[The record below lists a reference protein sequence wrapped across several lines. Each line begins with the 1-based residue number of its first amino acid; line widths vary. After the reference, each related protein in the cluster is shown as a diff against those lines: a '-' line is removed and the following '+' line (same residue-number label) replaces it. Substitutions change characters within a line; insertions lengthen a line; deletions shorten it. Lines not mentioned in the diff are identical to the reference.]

1 VIKCQQKI
9 FKKKTINK
17 HSDKMHALRVERVQ
31 TYSQIVDVSDQ
42 INDLVLENFDLQK
55 KMQNFGRLKKGLENN
70 NAVR

>member
-1 VIKCQQKI
+1 
-9 FKKKTINK
+9 
-17 HSDKMHALRVERVQ
+17 MHALRVERVQ

-55 KMQNFGRLKKGLENN
+55 KMQNFGRLKKGLEKN